1 MKIRQIGLIS
11 LLFIS
16 AQVGAQSFQQ
26 KISAAF
32 NKLHADSQCRYASVA
47 LTVLDVKTGE
57 QVFAANPDMGLAPG
71 STMKTITSITAFN
84 VLGKDFLYKTQVN
97 YTGTITNGTLN
108 GDVVIKGDG
117 DPMLAS
123 WRSKFTTENNI
134 LFWFVKS
141 LQELGVKKINGS
153 IIGDDGVY
161 GSQAIPD
168 GWIMQDLGTYYGA
181 GTSGLCWRENKF
193 DIKLNSSTVGQPI
206 AITHTVPAMPYLT
219 IKSELITGAEG
230 TGDQGY
236 PYLPAFNSNVMYVRG
251 TYAVDQTKKSIAA
264 ALPDPAYDAAYRL
277 TDTLNRLGI
286 TVNNPPESTTTLI
299 AKGRQV
305 PQADKF
311 VVSIN
316 SMSLSEIIYWQ
327 NHLSIN
333 LYAEQLLKTIAL
345 KTGKAVTTANGVKAL
360 QDFWKAKGIDENTLN
375 IFDGSGLS
383 PGDRVTTL
391 TMARVLRSAKS
402 ESWFNDFYDSLP
414 VYNDMHMKSGSINSC
429 QAYAGY
435 QTHNGRELCFS
446 IIVNNYNGSSRGIKD
461 KLFKVLDVLK

>member
-1 MKIRQIGLIS
+1 
-11 LLFIS
+11 
-16 AQVGAQSFQQ
+16 
-26 KISAAF
+26 
-32 NKLHADSQCRYASVA
+32 
-47 LTVLDVKTGE
+47 
-57 QVFAANPDMGLAPG
+57 
-71 STMKTITSITAFN
+71 
-84 VLGKDFLYKTQVN
+84 
-97 YTGTITNGTLN
+97 
-108 GDVVIKGDG
+108 
-117 DPMLAS
+117 
-123 WRSKFTTENNI
+123 
-134 LFWFVKS
+134 
-141 LQELGVKKINGS
+141 
-153 IIGDDGVY
+153 
-161 GSQAIPD
+161 
-168 GWIMQDLGTYYGA
+168 
-181 GTSGLCWRENKF
+181 
-193 DIKLNSSTVGQPI
+193 
-206 AITHTVPAMPYLT
+206 MPYLT